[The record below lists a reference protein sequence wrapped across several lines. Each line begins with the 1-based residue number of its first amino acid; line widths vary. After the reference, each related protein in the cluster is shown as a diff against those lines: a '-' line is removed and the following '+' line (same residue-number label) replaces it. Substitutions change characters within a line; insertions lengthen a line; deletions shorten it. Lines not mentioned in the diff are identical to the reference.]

1 MLDKVQDKVTQ
12 IVEAEEDLVNLE
24 GNFEKQH
31 SSYLATESNRLNN
44 SMLYLTSLQMIGLPF
59 VMFGGLFGMNVTV
72 PFQGFLDD
80 PAELFN
86 PNNYYLEAVSD
97 QIYTKI
103 FSFNW
108 WMESLIP
115 LIPFFSVCLIALNI
129 SVLLYYHF
137 KKERWL

>member
-1 MLDKVQDKVTQ
+1 
-12 IVEAEEDLVNLE
+12 
-24 GNFEKQH
+24 
-31 SSYLATESNRLNN
+31 
-44 SMLYLTSLQMIGLPF
+44 MIGLPF

-86 PNNYYLEAVSD
+86 PNNFYMEAVSD
-97 QIYTKI
+97 KIMTKV

-115 LIPFFSVCLIALNI
+115 LLPFFSVCLIASNLSLI
-129 SVLLYYHF
+129 FYYYS
-137 KKERWL
+137 KK

>member
-1 MLDKVQDKVTQ
+1 
-12 IVEAEEDLVNLE
+12 
-24 GNFEKQH
+24 
-31 SSYLATESNRLNN
+31 
-44 SMLYLTSLQMIGLPF
+44 MLYLTSMQMIGLPF

-86 PNNYYLEAVSD
+86 KDNFYFEAMDD
-97 QIYTKI
+97 QIIMKV

-115 LIPFFSVCLIALNI
+115 LLPFFAVCLFASNI
-129 SVLLYYHF
+129 SLLFYF
-137 KKERWL
+137 KFRQ

>member
-1 MLDKVQDKVTQ
+1 
-12 IVEAEEDLVNLE
+12 
-24 GNFEKQH
+24 
-31 SSYLATESNRLNN
+31 
-44 SMLYLTSLQMIGLPF
+44 MLYLTSLQMIGLPF

-115 LIPFFSVCLIALNI
+115 LVPFFSVCLIALNI
-129 SVLLYYHF
+129 SVLLFYHF
-137 KKERWL
+137 KKEKWL